1 MNNLKIITATEAR
14 NKWFEVLN
22 WVNTQRK
29 EIWVRKNNK
38 IVVRILPGNEPMI
51 DNVEEVSIDKFMKD
65 ILPSCSSVEVFLTNN
80 QQGNLVSLTTANN
93 VDSKPIFKWNNN
105 YSWTFNGNLAGK
117 SQIKKAVLSVPA
129 NIAEGFGRYHYLDK
143 AKFYLNAR
151 GSLFE
156 LKSHLLVAADLKF
169 MDETLTKQLTEDIDQ
184 IGIKINNLI
193 SATRR
198 RASEQ

>member
-1 MNNLKIITATEAR
+1 MEIKSFEDLEVWKRAQELAVKIY
-14 NKWFEVLN
+14 K
-22 WVNTQRK
+22 
-29 EIWVRKNNK
+29 
-38 IVVRILPGNEPMI
+38 
-51 DNVEEVSIDKFMKD
+51 
-65 ILPSCSSVEVFLTNN
+65 
-80 QQGNLVSLTTANN
+80 LTTTFPK
-93 VDSKPIFKWNNN
+93 DEIFG
-105 YSWTFNGNLAGK
+105 TT
-117 SQIKKAVLSVPA
+117 SQIKRAVLSVPA

-169 MDETLTKQLTEDIDQ
+169 MDETLTKKLTEDIDQ

>member
-1 MNNLKIITATEAR
+1 MEIKSFEDLEVWKRAKELAVKIY
-14 NKWFEVLN
+14 K
-22 WVNTQRK
+22 
-29 EIWVRKNNK
+29 
-38 IVVRILPGNEPMI
+38 
-51 DNVEEVSIDKFMKD
+51 
-65 ILPSCSSVEVFLTNN
+65 
-80 QQGNLVSLTTANN
+80 LTTTFPK
-93 VDSKPIFKWNNN
+93 DEIFG
-105 YSWTFNGNLAGK
+105 TT
-117 SQIKKAVLSVPA
+117 SQIKRSVLSVPA

>member
-1 MNNLKIITATEAR
+1 MEIKSFEGLEVWKRAKKLAVKIY
-14 NKWFEVLN
+14 K
-22 WVNTQRK
+22 
-29 EIWVRKNNK
+29 
-38 IVVRILPGNEPMI
+38 
-51 DNVEEVSIDKFMKD
+51 
-65 ILPSCSSVEVFLTNN
+65 
-80 QQGNLVSLTTANN
+80 LTTTFPK
-93 VDSKPIFKWNNN
+93 DEIFG
-105 YSWTFNGNLAGK
+105 TT
-117 SQIKKAVLSVPA
+117 SQIKRAVLSVPA

-169 MDETLTKQLTEDIDQ
+169 MDETLTKQLTEDTDQ